1 MSTDSQGRQ
10 AARRRFSNYQ
20 DECGES
26 QHFLSY
32 QNTSTQGNITSTNLP
47 ALPAKSAVS
56 HKEFLDNLKSLVDKQ
71 EADVEAE
78 INLQIDSE
86 ENSII
91 AQDERD
97 QKLDAVSILEVLSE
111 SDKEQLSKLIT
122 TARPDNIKISYTNLK
137 GVKKPDPEKTH
148 ELLPAQR
155 LGLDKGTEIDWAAL
169 ANKYNEKTATE
180 KANLCS
186 PLKKL
191 PLQKLA
197 VCAAAALT
205 LIASG
210 SAWSLNNSSNE
221 NTDKS
226 IAFLQDQDYQQAL
239 KAADQ
244 AVAHNPFSPA
254 AQYVRGEILSN
265 LLRYKEAEECFNK
278 ALLFNPSDKDIL
290 SARAAVSLKTGKPEQ
305 TIKDTKQLMAADKES
320 LRSSDYGNLATA
332 YYRTGLPDEALKYY
346 AQAIEL
352 DPTNVAL
359 HLGRGYCLAGK
370 MKFSEA
376 LTLCNTLVNL
386 FPENYEVLA
395 LRGYCRQSLQD
406 LEGASR
412 DLDMAVKRAPQCA
425 RGYSYR
431 AGLYMQLNKPEEALK
446 DYVKLADIE
455 RDDAQCQFKAAQML
469 AASGK
474 NKEAKIYFDRLA
486 VMPAFLKSPQMM
498 QERGQVAFNLGQYEN
513 AIKDFNDAQSLTD
526 SSYKTLAL
534 AHAHL
539 GQAREAREA
548 IAQYTGKNKEEKLL
562 AAARI
567 DNMLGQTVSAIDKYS
582 HVIAANPHSQ
592 AALTERAD
600 IYLNRKQWASAAADY
615 QAAIASGAT
624 SSQAKANLAKCQNTL
639 HEGAKVALDLPK
651 NIVINFGKMSTAEVQ
666 SKAAEYYAN
675 KEMQMAVIYYT
686 QLSMREPGNVEAR
699 RLLAH
704 SQAESGD
711 NNSAVSTFATLAR
724 AVRLTNDDKLAYA
737 KAHSSAG
744 RFEEAISIL
753 HKLHSKQIKAGIAD
767 SRVCLNLVNT
777 LIAAGKHDEAIT
789 VCKEGIAN
797 GSNNSELV
805 AELTNLSQAIEAQK
819 AKAGQNSDIENLPG
833 STES

>member
-1 MSTDSQGRQ
+1 MSTDSQGKQ

-47 ALPAKSAVS
+47 ALPAKGTVS
-56 HKEFLDNLKSLVDKQ
+56 HKEFLDNLKSLVDKK
-71 EADVEAE
+71 DVGEDLDVDLAV
-78 INLQIDSE
+78 E
-86 ENSII
+86 EYNIY
-91 AQDERD
+91 QDERD
-97 QKLDAVSILEVLSE
+97 QKLDAVSILEVLSQ
-111 SDKEQLSKLIT
+111 SDKEQLSKLIA

-137 GVKKPDPEKTH
+137 GVKKPDPEKTQ

-155 LGLDKGTEIDWAAL
+155 LGLDKDAAIDWEAL

-180 KANLCS
+180 KATHFS
-186 PLKKL
+186 PLKNL
-191 PLQKLA
+191 PIKNLV
-197 VCAAAALT
+197 VCAAVALT
-205 LIASG
+205 LIAGG
-210 SAWSLNNSSNE
+210 SAWALNNLSIES
-221 NTDKS
+221 TDKS
-226 IAFLQDQDYQQAL
+226 IALLQDQDYQKAL

-244 AVAHNPFSPA
+244 AVTLNPFSPA

-265 LLRYKEAEECFNK
+265 LMRYKEAEECYNQ
-278 ALLFNPSDKDIL
+278 ALFFSPVDKDIL
-290 SARAAVSLKTGKPEQ
+290 AARAAVSLKIGKPEQ
-305 TIKDTKQLMAADKES
+305 TIKDTKKLMVIGKDE
-320 LRSSDYGNLATA
+320 LTSSHYGNLATA
-332 YYRTGLPDEALKYY
+332 YYKTGLPDEALKYY
-346 AQAIEL
+346 AEALQK

-370 MKFSEA
+370 MKFAEA

-395 LRGYCRQSLQD
+395 LRGYCRQSMQD
-406 LEGASR
+406 LSGAVR
-412 DLDMAVKRAPQCA
+412 DLDLAVKRAPQSP

-431 AGLYMQLNKPEEALK
+431 AGLFMQLNKPEEALK

-469 AASGK
+469 AAAGK
-474 NKEAKIYFDRLA
+474 TKEAKIYLDRLS

-498 QERGQVAFNLGQYEN
+498 QERGQVAFNLGQYES
-513 AIKDFNDAQSLTD
+513 AIKDLTAAKTLSD
-526 SSYKTLAL
+526 SAYKTLAL

-548 IAQYTGKNKEEKLL
+548 IGQFNGKNKEEKYL

-582 HVIAANPHSQ
+582 HIIAANRHSQ
-592 AALTERAD
+592 AALTERGD
-600 IYLNRKQWASAAADY
+600 IYLSRQQWASAAADY
-615 QAAIASGAT
+615 QAAIASGA
-624 SSQAKANLAKCQNTL
+624 SSAQVRVNLAKCNSTL
-639 HEGAKVALDLPK
+639 HEGAKVAIDLPK
-651 NIVINFGKMSTAEVQ
+651 NIVINFDKMTTAQVQ

-675 KEMQMAVIYYT
+675 KEMQLAVIYYT
-686 QLSMREPGNVEAR
+686 ELSMREPGNVEAR
-699 RLLAH
+699 RFLAH
-704 SQAESGD
+704 SQVESGD
-711 NNSAVSTFATLAR
+711 NNAAVTTFANLAR

-737 KAHSSAG
+737 KAHTVAG
-744 RFEEAISIL
+744 RFEEALTIL
-753 HKLHSKQIKAGIAD
+753 RKLHSQGTGD
-767 SRVCLNLVNT
+767 RRVPLTLVNT

-789 VCKEGIAN
+789 VCKEGIATS
-797 GSNNSELV
+797 SNNADLV
-805 AELTNLSQAIEAQK
+805 AELTDLCQAIEAQK
-819 AKAGQNSDIENLPG
+819 AKTSQTNDIENLPG

>member
-20 DECGES
+20 EECGES

-47 ALPAKSAVS
+47 ALPAKGTVS
-56 HKEFLDNLKSLVDKQ
+56 HKEFLDNLKTLVDKQ
-71 EADVEAE
+71 ELDIDAE
-78 INLQIDSE
+78 IEQYPNAD
-86 ENSII
+86 
-91 AQDERD
+91 QDERD
-97 QKLDAVSILEVLSE
+97 QKLDAVSILEVLSD

-155 LGLDKGTEIDWAAL
+155 LGLDKDAAIDWEAL
-169 ANKYNEKTATE
+169 ANKYNEKTATK
-180 KANLCS
+180 KATLFS

-191 PLQKLA
+191 PLRKLA
-197 VCAAAALT
+197 VCAAVAAT

-210 SAWSLNNSSNE
+210 SAWTLNNLSIES
-221 NTDKS
+221 TDRS
-226 IAFLQDQDYQQAL
+226 IALLQDEDYQKAL

-244 AVAHNPFSPA
+244 AVTLNPLSPE

-265 LLRYKEAEECFNK
+265 LMRYKEAEECYNK
-278 ALLFNPSDKDIL
+278 ALFFSPNDKDIL
-290 SARAAVSLKTGKPEQ
+290 TARAAVSLKIGKPEQ
-305 TIKDTKQLMAADKES
+305 TIKDTKQLMAIGKEE
-320 LRSSDYGNLATA
+320 LKSSHYGNLATA
-332 YYRTGLPDEALKYY
+332 YYKTGLPDEALKYY
-346 AQAIEL
+346 AEALQK

-370 MKFSEA
+370 MKFAEA

-395 LRGYCRQSLQD
+395 LRGYCRQSMQD
-406 LEGASR
+406 LDGAAH
-412 DLDMAVKRAPQCA
+412 DLDLAVKRAPQSS
-425 RGYSYR
+425 RGYIYR
-431 AGLYMQLNKPEEALK
+431 AGLFMQLNKPEEALK
-446 DYVKLADIE
+446 DYIKLADIE

-469 AASGK
+469 AAAGK
-474 NKEAKIYFDRLA
+474 YNDAMMYFDRLA

-498 QERGQVAFNLGQYEN
+498 QERGQVAFNLGRYES
-513 AIKDFNDAQSLTD
+513 AIQELTAAKMLTD
-526 SSYKTLAL
+526 SGYKTLAL

-548 IAQYTGKNKEEKLL
+548 IGQYNGKNKEDKML

-582 HVIAANPHSQ
+582 HIIATNPHSQ
-592 AALTERAD
+592 AALTERGD
-600 IYLNRKQWASAAADY
+600 IYLSRQQWASAAADY
-615 QAAIASGAT
+615 QSAIASGAT
-624 SSQAKANLAKCQNTL
+624 SALLKANLAKCKNTL
-639 HEGAKVALDLPK
+639 SEGAKVALDLPK
-651 NIVINFGKMSTAEVQ
+651 NIVIHFDKISTAEVQ

-686 QLSMREPGNVEAR
+686 ELSMREPGNVEAR

-704 SQAESGD
+704 SQVESGD
-711 NNSAVSTFATLAR
+711 NNGAVSTFGTLAR

-744 RFEEAISIL
+744 RFEEAVSIL
-753 HKLHSKQIKAGIAD
+753 HKLHSKQIKAGVTD

-789 VCKEGIAN
+789 VCKEGIAS

-805 AELTNLSQAIEAQK
+805 AELTNLCQAIEAQK
-819 AKAGQNSDIENLPG
+819 AKASQTNDIENLPG